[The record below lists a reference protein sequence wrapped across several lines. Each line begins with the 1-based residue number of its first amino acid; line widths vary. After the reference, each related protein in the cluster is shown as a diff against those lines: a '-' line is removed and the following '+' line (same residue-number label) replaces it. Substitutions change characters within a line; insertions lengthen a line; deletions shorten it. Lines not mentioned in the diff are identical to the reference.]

1 MAKVNL
7 SGMSVEALMD
17 LRKRVDQML
26 FDRRAEIQKQIE
38 RMDRAI
44 AVVGGARV
52 VGSRGS
58 VLKGFSAARVTARM
72 PIVIGFVTRVTPVTP
87 NLRIRRAR
95 RGHARGGCVRADGHA
110 AVTADTVFSDYLTAA
125 VTAAANQAAAE
136 LAGARAML
144 SVRRRMA
151 R

>member
-1 MAKVNL
+1 M
-7 SGMSVEALMD
+7 
-17 LRKRVDQML
+17 
-26 FDRRAEIQKQIE
+26 
-38 RMDRAI
+38 
-44 AVVGGARV
+44 ARV
-52 VGSRGS
+52 
-58 VLKGFSAARVTARM
+58 
-72 PIVIGFVTRVTPVTP
+72 VTPVTP
-87 NLRIRRAR
+87 LGRTCDSECLSLLGLSHVSHLSHLICESDAR
-95 RGHARGGCVRADGHA
+95 DGGHARGRCVRADGHA